1 MLIVSSWQERESLM
15 QTCVTMCYLD
25 LKKTNNTVTKW
36 LNKQDLSFNKNSY
49 KRTFKCLVMF

>member
-15 QTCVTMCYLD
+15 QTCVTMYYSD
-25 LKKTNNTVTKW
+25 LKKTNDTVTKW